1 MRRLNKKKGAYAP
14 LYIRPWRSRITQQIP
29 ILKNGGSNPF
39 GRATKKLIALRWA
52 FLNDAAT
59 CVAND
64 VAFGND
70 VADANDVYF
79 ARFGGGI
86 ASL

>member
-1 MRRLNKKKGAYAP
+1 MHP
-14 LYIRPWRSRITQQIP
+14 Q
-29 ILKNGGSNPF
+29 
-39 GRATKKLIALRWA
+39 ATKKLIALRGA

-59 CVAND
+59 YVAYD

-70 VADANDVYF
+70 VADANDVCF